1 MDNIFTRGDTG
12 NLADWLDR
20 KENSFSDAYN
30 FESKRDIDIDGLPTR
45 VRTKASGK
53 PIDEIFHPNDDWK
66 PFNAYLD
73 TPVTDEALGYF
84 KNNPNVTSVDF
95 NVSYPGFTN
104 NDYHPYSTS
113 DLSDG
118 FVSSPGELTSR
129 SPIFAGSLK
138 DRIKNVNEV
147 IDANPD
153 KYDPSGFVDNKAYP
167 IVAEGADPKYGV
179 ADTQPATRRINFT
192 PEDSKNLSTTLN
204 EDLSRMMSEA
214 PAGTT
219 FVNNPDT
226 PSRGKLYSRAANF
239 SSVDPAGNQFVR
251 RGERGSL
258 APLQITDSSAP
269 ALGPS
274 NFNTQPGPIRTVR
287 EMISPDSVD
296 EIKNLPKFQR
306 GLYEKP
312 TVNDLAQSTIR
323 FADSPEFKSRL
334 KTGLKGGLS
343 VGLTDL
349 IPSAEVVRTASQKGL
364 REGAQQFVQEAA
376 MGIPTGAAVGATTAA
391 VPAIAPFVPGVAG
404 GIMITEGARTLN
416 EVTRATTGESL
427 LSKTRQTL
435 GTAPRTG
442 NSSPNNSVIEKNQRR
457 MDRVKNPPQIKPAT
471 SVPTPTND
479 LPIPE
484 LGRRVRMAS
493 QRFNPAKLEFGITE
507 LLFGR

>member
-1 MDNIFTRGDTG
+1 MDNIFTRGEFP
-12 NLADWLDR
+12 NVEDWIDR
-20 KENSFSDAYN
+20 KENSFRNAYN

-53 PIDEIFHPNDDWK
+53 PIDEIFHPNDDWT
-66 PFNAYLD
+66 PFNAYFD

-113 DLSDG
+113 DLSNG
-118 FVSSPGELTSR
+118 FVQSPGELTPR
-129 SPIFAGSLK
+129 SSIFAGSLK
-138 DRIKNVNEV
+138 DRIKKVNKV

-153 KYDPSGFVDNKAYP
+153 KYDPSGFVDNAAHR
-167 IVAEGADPKYGV
+167 IHAEGADPRSAG
-179 ADTQPATRRINFT
+179 TIQPATRRINFT

-269 ALGPS
+269 VLGPS

-312 TVNDLAQSTIR
+312 TVNDLAQSSMR

-343 VGLTDL
+343 VGLADL

-364 REGAQQFVQEAA
+364 KEGAQQFAQEAA
-376 MGIPTGAAVGATTAA
+376 MGIPTGAAVGAATAA
-391 VPAIAPFVPGVAG
+391 VPALAPFVPGVG
-404 GIMITEGARTLN
+404 GGMMLTEGARTLN

-427 LSKTRQTL
+427 LSKARQTL

-442 NSSPNNSVIEKNQRR
+442 NASPNNSVQEQNQRR
-457 MDRVKNPPQIKPAT
+457 MERVKNPPQITQGTKT
-471 SVPTPTND
+471 PTPVQN
-479 LPIPE
+479 E
-484 LGRRVRMAS
+484 LNRRLTKAKE
-493 QRFNPAKLEFGITE
+493 RFNPAKLEFGITE
-507 LLFGR
+507 FLFGR

>member
-1 MDNIFTRGDTG
+1 MDNIFTRGEFPYKK
-12 NLADWLDR
+12 DWIDR
-20 KENSFSDAYN
+20 KENSFRDAYN

-53 PIDEIFHPNDDWK
+53 PIDEIFHPDEDYT
-66 PFNAYLD
+66 PFNAYSD

-104 NDYHPYSTS
+104 NDYHPYSSS
-113 DLSDG
+113 DRSKG
-118 FVSSPGELTSR
+118 FVSSDGALTTR

-138 DRIKNVNEV
+138 DRIKHVNDV

-153 KYDPSGFVDNKAYP
+153 KYDPSGFVDNAAHL
-167 IVAEGADPKYGV
+167 IHAEGADPRSEP
-179 ADTQPATRRINFT
+179 TIQPATRRINFT

-214 PAGTT
+214 PVGTT

-312 TVNDLAQSTIR
+312 TVNDLAQATMR

-334 KTGLKGGLS
+334 KTGLKGALS
-343 VGLTDL
+343 VGLVDL
-349 IPSAEVVRTASQKGL
+349 IPSAETVRTASKDGL
-364 REGAQQFVQEAA
+364 TEGAKQFAKEAA
-376 MGIPTGAAVGATTAA
+376 MGVPVGAGVGLVTAA
-391 VPAIAPFVPGVAG
+391 VPAIAPFVPGVG
-404 GIMITEGARTLN
+404 GGMMISEGARTLN
-416 EVTRATTGESL
+416 EVSRATTGESL
-427 LSKTRQTL
+427 VSKVRQTL
-435 GTAPRTG
+435 GTKPRTG
-442 NSSPNNSVIEKNQRR
+442 YASPNNSVQEKNKRR
-457 MDRVKNPPQIKPAT
+457 MERVENPPQILPAR
-471 SVPTPTND
+471 SVPTPTNN
-479 LPIPE
+479 LPLPE
-484 LGRRVRMAS
+484 VGRRVRMAKD
-493 QRFNPAKLEFGITE
+493 RFNPAKLEFGISE